1 MNRILILLLVLIS
14 LLIGACSIQK
24 KANFAGGLP
33 AGDVHLFAASED
45 ADVLQGVLLSEL
57 ATGKYDVDIKR
68 KSAAVMEVPVVKQ
81 YNYSTADTMP
91 VADTA
96 EVKLKVHPFVIAG
109 LGLTSAAVVAGVLAF
124 TGPMLPVWISLLLLG
139 GGLTFVT
146 LGIKKI
152 KQNPT
157 VYKGEKLA
165 TSVYWAM
172 IPIGLFL
179 MLLPI
184 YLLFEF

>member
-1 MNRILILLLVLIS
+1 MLS
-14 LLIGACSIQK
+14 ACAVQK
-24 KANFAGGLP
+24 KSTVNGGL
-33 AGDVHLFAASED
+33 ATGDANLFASSED
-45 ADVLQGVLLSEL
+45 AAILQSILLSDL
-57 ATGKYDVDIKR
+57 AATEIPTDIKH
-68 KSAAVMEVPVVKQ
+68 ATFEKQ
-81 YNYSTADTMP
+81 ENYLLIIQDFSRVDTIP
-91 VADTA
+91 ATDSA
-96 EVKLKVHPFVIAG
+96 EVKLKVHPFAIAG
-109 LGLTSAAVVAGVLAF
+109 LGLTAAAVAAGVLAF
-124 TGPMLPVWISLLLLG
+124 TGPMIPIWISLLLLG

-152 KQNPT
+152 KQYPEK
-157 VYKGEKLA
+157 YKGEKLA